1 MKYVVSK
8 GKTQTA
14 KDEVGTNF
22 YNRAVYNGI
31 LIAEGIR
38 NAQKLTGKKV
48 VVGEDVRRG
57 LETINLTEARLKEIG
72 ASGFAPITRVTCE
85 DHNGHND
92 VFVVQWDGAKWNKAS
107 DNIKPITDKVI
118 PLADAAAKDYAE
130 KNAGWP
136 KRTEACD
143 KSS

>member
-1 MKYVVSK
+1 MS
-8 GKTQTA
+8 A
-14 KDEVGTNF
+14 TNF

-48 VVGEDVRRG
+48 VTGEDVRRG
-57 LETINLTEARLKEIG
+57 LETINLTEARLKNSERR
-72 ASGFAPITRVTCE
+72 GFAPVTHVTCE

-92 VFVVQWDGAKWNKAS
+92 VFLVQWDGAKWVKAS

-130 KNAGWP
+130 KNVGWP
-136 KRTEACD
+136 KRTETATSLR
-143 KSS
+143 KSRA